1 MTRVLVAHGLFRV
14 PFQLRPLMRALE
26 RAGFAPT
33 LFRYPSNR
41 EPAAASARRLVNH
54 LDRLRRPEEPPRA
67 GAPSRRE
74 AETVHF
80 VGYSLGALV
89 MRSALGARPGFPLG
103 RFVLLAP
110 PNGGAGLLSRPVPG
124 WAARFCGPALTD
136 LREGSDFLRS
146 LPPPP
151 AGAGIVAGD
160 RPLSPLHPSWWHR
173 RPLDRGGAHDG
184 TVEVASTRLP
194 GVPHVTVGETHASI
208 CWSRETIALV
218 RTFLETGRFRPGQ
231 PPFPL
236 R

>member
-1 MTRVLVAHGLFRV
+1 
-14 PFQLRPLMRALE
+14 MRALK
-26 RAGFAPT
+26 RAGFAPSP
-33 LFRYPSNR
+33 FRYPSNR
-41 EPAAASARRLVNH
+41 EPAAASARRLVDH
-54 LDRLRRPEEPPRA
+54 LDRMRPPDDPPPA
-67 GAPSRRE
+67 GPPAPSPPPRE

-103 RFVLLAP
+103 RFVMLAP

-146 LPPPP
+146 LPPAP

-160 RPLSPLHPSWWHR
+160 RPLSPLYPSWWHR
-173 RPLDRGGAHDG
+173 RPLGRGGPHDG
-184 TVEVASTRLP
+184 TVEVADTRLP

-218 RTFLETGRFRPGQ
+218 RTFLKTGCFPAGAAGQ
-231 PPFPL
+231 PEPPPL
-236 R
+236 PPR